1 MGHEKSQGLR
11 FQHPPQSLY
20 REGNAVLPQ
29 YPPTNFLAGGE
40 LQFLAHL
47 AETEIQK
54 EKREG
59 TQAPWIQAVQDPD
72 GALETGVCLLATCI
86 L

>member
-1 MGHEKSQGLR
+1 MKETGL
-11 FQHPPQSLY
+11 HY
-20 REGNAVLPQ
+20 
-29 YPPTNFLAGGE
+29 Y
-40 LQFLAHL
+40 AHFMDG
-47 AETEIQK
+47 ETEIQK